1 MRIRTTAAAAA
12 EAVAVASMEAAAAAA
27 AAATTTT
34 VVFFVNCGDILLCP
48 LPIWYQLFNHKPFR
62 RSVGLL
68 VQEISSLQA
77 LNLTAYR
84 NTKTRT

>member
-12 EAVAVASMEAAAAAA
+12 EAVASMEAAAAAA
-27 AAATTTT
+27 AAATTT